1 MQNATHYSQQR
12 GRTISVY
19 RKIDNEMVAT
29 MTRVHSGWR
38 ANMGAGIVLVY
49 KTQAQAFREVCAR
62 RP

>member
-1 MQNATHYSQQR
+1 MQNETHFTQQR

-19 RKIDNEMVAT
+19 RKSDNTMVAT

-38 ANMGAGIVLVY
+38 ANMGAGITLVY
-49 KTQAQAFREVCAR
+49 KTQAQAFREVSAR